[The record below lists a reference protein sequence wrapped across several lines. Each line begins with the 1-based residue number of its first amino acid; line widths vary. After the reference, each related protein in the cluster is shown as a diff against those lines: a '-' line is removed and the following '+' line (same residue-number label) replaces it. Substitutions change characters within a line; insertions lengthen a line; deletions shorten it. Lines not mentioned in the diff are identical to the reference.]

1 MFNKV
6 FIDEF
11 AELIT
16 NIDYQKLNEIIK
28 LIKKVQKSKSRIF
41 FIGVGGSA
49 ANCSH
54 AVNDFRKICNINAIT
69 PFDNIS
75 ELTANIND
83 NGWEN
88 SLVESI
94 KISHVNKKDLFF
106 FLSVGGGDLG
116 KKISVNLINLLNF
129 ANKKGIKSVAIL
141 GRKRSYL
148 SLNSS
153 VSLILPKSNKKLL
166 TPFLESFQLLV
177 LHMIVS
183 NPEIIKNKTK
193 W

>member
-28 LIKKVQKSKSRIF
+28 LIKNVQKSKSRIF